1 MHACVSWTKAQG
13 LTAALG
19 SFLSLGSSVL
29 CWSALGRQWLAS
41 FSHLRTHLSQQFS
54 VSCASTHPSSTGSR
68 GCACSSS
75 LPTSHMCFISNTH
88 SYRSRA
94 WQAFCWD
101 AHHGKSVS
109 ALQQSPFIG
118 AGESVFAWVTP
129 SVSRQVLVFARWVR
143 RAPNY
148 TGC

>member
-1 MHACVSWTKAQG
+1 MHACVRWTKAQG
-13 LTAALG
+13 LTAALE

-29 CWSALGRQWLAS
+29 CWCAPGW
-41 FSHLRTHLSQQFS
+41 SHLRTHLSQQLS
-54 VSCASTHPSSTGSR
+54 VSCASTHPSSTGPR

-75 LPTSHMCFISNTH
+75 LPTLHMRFINNTH
-88 SYRSRA
+88 SYRIRA

-109 ALQQSPFIG
+109 ALQQSPFTA

-129 SVSRQVLVFARWVR
+129 SVSRQVLVFARWVK